1 MNNIVE
7 INRLSWQLAA
17 VAMKASLDGKI
28 EPYSKSQIRKI
39 MNVSNAPDNV
49 VQIRKLIE
57 SYNPAPPPERRPEQS
72 QHELRV
78 KKDKN
83 TEFGKLLL
91 QSITNQNAQYVQSLL
106 RYTIWNI
113 KIIENGIRDLGE
125 LELILDCEGV
135 KEKGPILSILKTLKD
150 TENGTSQGTRRNTNK
165 KQNFRRNY

>member
-1 MNNIVE
+1 MNNIAE

-17 VAMKASLDGKI
+17 VAMTSLGGKNV
-28 EPYSKSQIRKI
+28 PYSTSQIRKI

-57 SYNPAPPPERRPEQS
+57 SYNPAPPQGRRPEQS

-78 KKDKN
+78 KKEKN

-113 KIIENGIRDLGE
+113 KIIENGIRNLGE

-135 KEKGPILSILKTLKD
+135 KEKGPILSTLKTLKD
-150 TENGTSQGTRRNTNK
+150 TENVTSQGPRRNTYQ